1 MYDMTKFKTR
11 YFNIKLKNN
20 KIIDIEPPKMK
31 ILNKIAALSGIKNNK
46 ELSKTDISNLIEAVC
61 LALNKNRQGYK
72 ITANQIEEEYNVLE
86 IMNFLSSYFDW
97 VKSIQ
102 NIKN

>member
-1 MYDMTKFKTR
+1 MYDMTKLKTR

-31 ILNKIAALSGIKNNK
+31 ILNKIAALSDIKDNK

-86 IMNFLSSYFDW
+86 IIDFLSAYFDW